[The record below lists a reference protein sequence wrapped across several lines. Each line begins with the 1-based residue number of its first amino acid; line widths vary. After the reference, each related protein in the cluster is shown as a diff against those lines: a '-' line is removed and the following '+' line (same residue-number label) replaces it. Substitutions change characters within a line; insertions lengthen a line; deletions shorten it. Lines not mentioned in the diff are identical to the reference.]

1 MTAAFLGGILLGA
14 VILLGLVIWS
24 IRRHR
29 DPDLHI
35 ECDSPIDEL
44 IPTLA
49 GLTLGTAVAGNTA
62 NVLENGAFFD
72 VLIDRIHAA
81 RESVHFETFLW
92 KEGVLGH
99 HLDHNLRAFFVREF
113 VFKMME
119 EFQEPRPRLL
129 HLFITRLDR
138 RFQIRILFLT
148 DRGLLNLHPNPIN

>member
-92 KEGVLGH
+92 KEGCL
-99 HLDHNLRAFFVREF
+99 LYTSPS
-113 VFKMME
+113 
-119 EFQEPRPRLL
+119 PR
-129 HLFITRLDR
+129 DS
-138 RFQIRILFLT
+138 
-148 DRGLLNLHPNPIN
+148 

>member
-1 MTAAFLGGILLGA
+1 MTAAFLGGILLA
-14 VILLGLVIWS
+14 VVTLLGLVVWS

-62 NVLENGAFFD
+62 KVLENGAFFD

-92 KEGVLGH
+92 KEGTLGRRVADASVENPALNIH
-99 HLDHNLRAFFVREF
+99 GHDGGGGGRPKLDLRAADGGVIIDGELETVVGSGGSAQKFS
-113 VFKMME
+113 
-119 EFQEPRPRLL
+119 
-129 HLFITRLDR
+129 
-138 RFQIRILFLT
+138 
-148 DRGLLNLHPNPIN
+148 